1 MNNIDII
8 PKDLEEAINILD
20 LILTGEEKLQI
31 AALKEKEL
39 SNLHHSFGQHLRN
52 KWKLWHYSDI
62 KKYMEKIGFY
72 HPDDMSHA
80 IIKTYYYK
88 LNDKTFDVK
97 EYAKKC
103 TEFYLKDITLPDTI

>member
-1 MNNIDII
+1 MNI
-8 PKDLEEAINILD
+8 PKDLDGAVISLD
-20 LILTGEEKLQI
+20 NILTGEEKLQI
-31 AALKEKEL
+31 AALEEKEL
-39 SNLHHSFGQHLRN
+39 SILHHSLGQYLRN
-52 KWKLWHYSDI
+52 TWKLWYGSEL
-62 KKYMEKIGFY
+62 KSYMEKIGFY

-88 LNDKTFDVK
+88 LNDKTFDIK